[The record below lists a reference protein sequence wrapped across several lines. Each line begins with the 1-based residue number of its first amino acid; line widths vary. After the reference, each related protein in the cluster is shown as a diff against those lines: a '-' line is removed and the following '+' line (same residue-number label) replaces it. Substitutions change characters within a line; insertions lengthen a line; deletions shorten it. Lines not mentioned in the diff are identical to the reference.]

1 MIRRGS
7 LSSRDRIAAWMLAI
21 ACVTLGTFGFVVG
34 ALNQVWSASV
44 AAVFVVALGIIY
56 ARAAILGR
64 SLDWPWQ

>member
-1 MIRRGS
+1 
-7 LSSRDRIAAWMLAI
+7 MLAI

-56 ARAAILGR
+56 GRAAILGR
-64 SLDWPWQ
+64 SLNWPWQ